1 MSPPGAKAKTTG
13 FFRPCASWA
22 CANPA
27 GRLCF
32 TVMLVVAETLNGED
46 DSVPVTVAVSETT
59 VPAAAV
65 ICPVIETVQA
75 CPAARLAAVQVTW
88 RAEAPGV
95 EIPPL

>member
-13 FFRPCASWA
+13 FFRPCASWV

-27 GRLCF
+27 GRLWF
-32 TVMLVVAETLNGED
+32 TVMLVEAETLNGED

-88 RAEAPGV
+88 LVVASSLQLPT
-95 EIPPL
+95 